1 MYVYVYTCVASVA
14 ATAINNNAPENSTL
28 SARERNKKKKEGRKG
43 VQEQSDSTCRQ
54 LEKAILSSL
63 EHDSLTAHHRAN

>member
-28 SARERNKKKKEGRKG
+28 SARERNKKKKEEGKEFKNK
-43 VQEQSDSTCRQ
+43 V
-54 LEKAILSSL
+54 
-63 EHDSLTAHHRAN
+63 TAPAGS